1 MEISQIPGVSV
12 VVVEKGKNRLSKRFW
27 ICRCKGANPTFST
40 YFIIQP
46 DEQIGVAI
54 LSNMD
59 TTFTTAIGK
68 GVMNLWE
75 GNHVNLN
82 HTDGY
87 QKVDK
92 VVTILWIIIGC
103 LGVIFSILLL
113 RNVWKFKRKQ
123 RTWTLLKGKRTFLL
137 VFHSLF
143 VAVIL
148 ILVMVAPK
156 IFHMNWEFIRVWGP
170 ASISVLYY
178 SGITTIIIYYLFVL
192 GLIATKKEIGN

>member
-1 MEISQIPGVSV
+1 MQ
-12 VVVEKGKNRLSKRFW
+12 
-27 ICRCKGANPTFST
+27 T
-40 YFIIQP
+40 

-59 TTFTTAIGK
+59 TTFTPAIGK
-68 GVMNLWE
+68 GVMDLWE
-75 GNHVNLN
+75 GNNVNLN

-92 VVTILWIIIGC
+92 VVTILCIIIGC

-113 RNVWKFKRKQ
+113 RNLWKFKRKQ
-123 RTWTLLKGKRTFLL
+123 RIWATLKGKRIFLL

-143 VAVIL
+143 VAAIF

-156 IFHMNWEFIRVWGP
+156 CLMDD
-170 ASISVLYY
+170 
-178 SGITTIIIYYLFVL
+178 L
-192 GLIATKKEIGN
+192 GVY